1 MLLLIHRINIIHS
14 ILLLRSIYIVCK
26 IVKDIKIYIYIT
38 NSNTAVYYFST
49 LYFIMTSILH
59 HSYSYN
65 SLHNPRVSYKSSS
78 LYSKNEISFDEQNEI
93 VRNFPSTIKFSYE
106 KSTHKKV
113 LSDIFVII
121 PKGKKYFVWFTHRNR
136 KNICIFLEI
145 GYQNKITNVF
155 YRHVSFDDILSYGTI
170 FYGTLFKTNRETP
183 SVQNNSEIFSV
194 EDIFYY
200 KGDDI
205 SDYTY
210 EKKLNL
216 IKNIFDTKLR
226 YNISFFKNGVVFGLP
241 VITTDFVNA
250 LDKAEKLPY
259 SVYSIQYRYLDCK
272 QDSNNNNNN
281 NKSFIEFY
289 HFSSGGGGAVGAGGA
304 GGGGGNIIINTTPIV
319 ASDAITSKMET
330 NQINEM
336 VKQKVMPSSSS
347 SSSSSNEIYKMFNI
361 KPDLQNDVYYLYP
374 ITTTNFATISKEIAH
389 IPDYKTSVLMNKLFR
404 NIKENT
410 NLDCLE
416 ESDEEEE
423 FENIQIDKFVDLN
436 KTIKMRCIFNYKFKK
451 WVPVS
456 VI

>member
-1 MLLLIHRINIIHS
+1 MSNNLHS
-14 ILLLRSIYIVCK
+14 SH
-26 IVKDIKIYIYIT
+26 
-38 NSNTAVYYFST
+38 SQHNT
-49 LYFIMTSILH
+49 
-59 HSYSYN
+59 
-65 SLHNPRVSYKSSS
+65 RVSYGSGSN
-78 LYSKNEISFDEQNEI
+78 SKNEISFDEQNEI

-106 KSTHKKV
+106 RSTHKKV

-145 GYQNKITNVF
+145 GYQNKIMNVF
-155 YRHVSFDDILSYGTI
+155 YRHVSFDDVLSYGTI
-170 FYGTLFKTNRETP
+170 FYGTLFRTKCDA
-183 SVQNNSEIFSV
+183 SSCQNNGEVFSV

-205 SDYTY
+205 SEYIY
-210 EKKLNL
+210 EKKLKV
-216 IKNIFDTKLR
+216 IKNIFDTRLR

-241 VITTDFVNA
+241 VITTDFVDA

-259 SVYSIQYRYLDCK
+259 SVYSIQYRYLGYKKD
-272 QDSNNNNNN
+272 NINN
-281 NKSFIEFY
+281 NKSLIEFY
-289 HFSSGGGGAVGAGGA
+289 HFNTGGGIGGVGG
-304 GGGGGNIIINTTPIV
+304 ISVINDPTPNVVGVITTPATPIP
-319 ASDAITSKMET
+319 ATATAANIPIIE
-330 NQINEM
+330 NNEII
-336 VKQKVMPSSSS
+336 KQKPASSSS
-347 SSSSSNEIYKMFNI
+347 SSSSYSSSSNEIYKLFNI

-374 ITTTNFATISKEIAH
+374 NTTTNFATISKEIAH

-404 NIKENT
+404 NIKENI
-410 NLDCLE
+410 NLDSLE
-416 ESDEEEE
+416 ESDDEEE

>member
-1 MLLLIHRINIIHS
+1 MSANLYINHS
-14 ILLLRSIYIVCK
+14 SHTTYSP
-26 IVKDIKIYIYIT
+26 Y
-38 NSNTAVYYFST
+38 NT
-49 LYFIMTSILH
+49 
-59 HSYSYN
+59 
-65 SLHNPRVSYKSSS
+65 RVSSGSGYN
-78 LYSKNEISFDEQNEI
+78 SKNEISFDEQNEI

-106 KSTHKKV
+106 RSTHKKV

-145 GYQNKITNVF
+145 GYQNKIMNVF
-155 YRHVSFDDILSYGTI
+155 YRHVSFDDVLSYGTI
-170 FYGTLFKTNRETP
+170 FYGTLFRTKRDA
-183 SVQNNSEIFSV
+183 SSSSSSSCQNNSEIFSV

-205 SDYTY
+205 SEYIY
-210 EKKLNL
+210 EKKLKV

-226 YNISFFKNGVVFGLP
+226 YNISFFKNGVIFGLP
-241 VITTDFVNA
+241 VITTDFVDA

-259 SVYSIQYRYLDCK
+259 SVYSIQYRYLDYN
-272 QDSNNNNNN
+272 QDNNNN
-281 NKSFIEFY
+281 NKSLIEFY
-289 HFSSGGGGAVGAGGA
+289 HFNTGNGGGGSV
-304 GGGGGNIIINTTPIV
+304 IIDTTSPAIPAIPATATTTTTTPI
-319 ASDAITSKMET
+319 IEK
-330 NQINEM
+330 NEII
-336 VKQKVMPSSSS
+336 KQKLSSSS
-347 SSSSSNEIYKMFNI
+347 SSSSSSSFSNEIYKLFNI

-404 NIKENT
+404 NIKENI
-410 NLDCLE
+410 NLDSLE

>member
-1 MLLLIHRINIIHS
+1 M
-14 ILLLRSIYIVCK
+14 
-26 IVKDIKIYIYIT
+26 
-38 NSNTAVYYFST
+38 
-49 LYFIMTSILH
+49 
-59 HSYSYN
+59 SYN
-65 SLHNPRVSYKSSS
+65 LYSKHNTRVSYGSSS
-78 LYSKNEISFDEQNEI
+78 DSGYNSKNEISFDEQNEI

-106 KSTHKKV
+106 RSTHKKV

-145 GYQNKITNVF
+145 GYQNKIMNVF
-155 YRHVSFDDILSYGTI
+155 YRHVSFDDVLSYGTI
-170 FYGTLFKTNRETP
+170 FYGTLFRTKRDA
-183 SVQNNSEIFSV
+183 SSCQNNSEIFSV

-205 SDYTY
+205 SEYIY
-210 EKKLNL
+210 EQKLKV

-241 VITTDFVNA
+241 VITTNFVDA

-259 SVYSIQYRYLDCK
+259 SVYSIQYRYLGYK
-272 QDSNNNNNN
+272 QDNDNNNN
-281 NKSFIEFY
+281 NKSLIEFY
-289 HFSSGGGGAVGAGGA
+289 HFGNVVNNGNGNGSSNA
-304 GGGGGNIIINTTPIV
+304 NIDTTSPAIPAIPATTTTTTPSIE
-319 ASDAITSKMET
+319 K
-330 NQINEM
+330 NEII
-336 VKQKVMPSSSS
+336 KQKPSSSLS
-347 SSSSSNEIYKMFNI
+347 SSSYSSSSNEIYKLFNI

-374 ITTTNFATISKEIAH
+374 NTTTNFATISKEIAH

-404 NIKENT
+404 NIKENI
-410 NLDCLE
+410 NLDSLE

>member
-1 MLLLIHRINIIHS
+1 MSNNLNNSHS
-14 ILLLRSIYIVCK
+14 SH
-26 IVKDIKIYIYIT
+26 
-38 NSNTAVYYFST
+38 SQHNT
-49 LYFIMTSILH
+49 
-59 HSYSYN
+59 
-65 SLHNPRVSYKSSS
+65 RVSYGSGSGS
-78 LYSKNEISFDEQNEI
+78 NSINEISFDEQNEI

-106 KSTHKKV
+106 RSTHKKV

-145 GYQNKITNVF
+145 GYQNKIMNVF
-155 YRHVSFDDILSYGTI
+155 YRHVSFDDVLSYGTI
-170 FYGTLFKTNRETP
+170 FYGTLFRTKRDA
-183 SVQNNSEIFSV
+183 SSCSNNGEIFSV

-205 SDYTY
+205 SEYIY
-210 EKKLNL
+210 EKKLKV

-241 VITTDFVNA
+241 VITTDFVDA
-250 LDKAEKLPY
+250 LDKADKLPY
-259 SVYSIQYRYLDCK
+259 SVYSIQYRYLGYK
-272 QDSNNNNNN
+272 QDNNNNDNN
-281 NKSFIEFY
+281 SNKSLIEFY
-289 HFSSGGGGAVGAGGA
+289 HFNTGN
-304 GGGGGNIIINTTPIV
+304 GGGGGGGGSSNSSVSVIIDTTPNV
-319 ASDAITSKMET
+319 VGVITTPATAATIPIIEK
-330 NQINEM
+330 NEII
-336 VKQKVMPSSSS
+336 KQKPSSSS
-347 SSSSSNEIYKMFNI
+347 STSSYSSSSNEIYKLFNI

-374 ITTTNFATISKEIAH
+374 NTTTNFATISKEIAH

-404 NIKENT
+404 NIKENI
-410 NLDCLE
+410 NLDSLE